1 MKILIGTE
9 DIAGWIPN
17 YKIGFQKN
25 GHEVTT
31 AVFNH
36 NPFYNH
42 SFDIIISETY
52 LNKLIQTKFN
62 KRKYVR
68 RIIQRVNNKWVLYK
82 YHNFVRKMIDKHD
95 VIIYI
100 WRSFMDDCS
109 DLKYAKSKNK
119 KIVTLFVGSDVRYMS
134 AFKQQFNVTNW
145 TFPKEMDHNNP
156 EWILKWIRNAEKYSD
171 IIYSVPDQAGLQL
184 RPYYHIQV
192 PLLCEKC
199 TYNPEENKILKVL
212 HAPSAPNKKGTD
224 IIESTLDRLKNEGL
238 RFDFVSVRNL
248 PHQEVLDLLSNS
260 DILIDELV
268 FHGPG
273 GISFEAMLSGCA
285 VATRYIESSPAVFRP
300 PIWSIDAE
308 SIYEK
313 LKILLTDSHLRRE
326 LASKGREYACT
337 NNAVEHVVYE
347 ILQNLETPRPP
358 DYIPTFL
365 IERFEPLSLIE
376 IQTINEWTN
385 LVKDCSWYQ
394 DKIAHV
400 ERSGLNF

>member
-192 PLLCEKC
+192 PLLYEKC
-199 TYNPEENKILKVL
+199 TFNPEENKILKVL
-212 HAPSAPNKKGTD
+212 HAPSSPHKKGTD
-224 IIESTLDRLKNEGL
+224 IIEHTLSRLKEEGL
-238 RFDFVSVRNL
+238 NFEFVSVRNL
-248 PHQEVLDLLSNS
+248 QHQDVLDLLSKS
-260 DILIDELV
+260 DILVDELV

-273 GISFEAMLSGCA
+273 GISFEAMLSGCS
-285 VATRYIESSPAVFRP
+285 VATKYIESSPVVFRP
-300 PIWSIDAE
+300 PIWCIDAE
-308 SIYEK
+308 NIYEK
-313 LKILLTDSHLRRE
+313 LKILLTDSQIRRA
-326 LASKGREYACT
+326 LVNKGREYALA
-337 NNAVEHVVYE
+337 NNAVENVTFE
-347 ILQNLETPRPP
+347 ILQNLEMPRPN
-358 DYIPTFL
+358 DYTPKFLREQFQPTSSTE
-365 IERFEPLSLIE
+365 IQIINDWTKTVMVCGWYQGSISSGERASLI
-376 IQTINEWTN
+376 
-385 LVKDCSWYQ
+385 
-394 DKIAHV
+394 
-400 ERSGLNF
+400 F

>member
-36 NPFYNH
+36 NPLYNH
-42 SFDIIISETY
+42 SFDIIISETH

-62 KRKYVR
+62 KRQFIR
-68 RIIQRVNNKWVLYK
+68 RTIQRVNNKWVLHK
-82 YHNFVRKMIDKHD
+82 YHNFVRKLIDKHD

-134 AFKQQFNVTNW
+134 AFKQQFNVSNW
-145 TFPKEMDHNNP
+145 NFPEEMDHNNL
-156 EWILKWIRNAEKYSD
+156 EWILRWLRNAEKYSD

-199 TYNPEENKILKVL
+199 TFNPKENKTLKVL
-212 HAPSAPNKKGTD
+212 HAPSSPHKKGTD
-224 IIESTLDRLKNEGL
+224 IIEHTLSRLKDEGL
-238 RFDFVSVRNL
+238 NFEFVSVRNL
-248 PHQEVLDLLSNS
+248 QHQEVLDLLSKS
-260 DILIDELV
+260 DILVDELV

-285 VATRYIESSPAVFRP
+285 VATRYLESSPDIFRP
-300 PIWSIDAE
+300 PVWSIDAVN
-308 SIYEK
+308 IYNQ
-313 LKILLTDSHLRRE
+313 LKILLLDFQLRRD
-326 LASKGREYACT
+326 LVLKGREYALKY
-337 NNAVEHVVYE
+337 NAVENVVNE
-347 ILQNLETPRPP
+347 IIMNLEIPRLP
-358 DYIPTFL
+358 DYSPAFL
-365 IERFEPLSLIE
+365 IEMFEPSSLFE
-376 IQTINEWTN
+376 IHTMNEWTN
-385 LVKDCSWYQ
+385 FVKDCSWYKDYITQ
-394 DKIAHV
+394 I
-400 ERSGLNF
+400 ERSGLIF